1 LLEIREIILKIRKIQ
16 VNNTRQQALS
26 GYLFALGATAIWSGN
41 FIVARGLSEIVPPVS
56 LAFWRWVVAVIV
68 FLPFALKPLIA
79 ERQQLLKNIRYLSVT
94 ALLGV
99 TVFNTL
105 IYIAGHTTSALNL
118 SLIAITFPIF
128 IIILSR
134 MFYGEMITA
143 NKMLGIA
150 LVIGGVVLL
159 ITKGDLS
166 VLRNISFAVGDLWM
180 LSASAIFAI
189 YSILIK
195 QKPIELSIWAF
206 QLSTFSLGLLFL
218 FPFFVWES
226 STVSPGNY
234 DTTTVLSILY
244 VGIFAS
250 LIAFILWNK
259 AIVNIGPSKSG
270 LVYYTLPLFS
280 GFLAH
285 LFLDENIG
293 LVHLFSALLIVAG
306 IFTANLV
313 SKRLYPSTAQ
323 GRDSNA

>member
-1 LLEIREIILKIRKIQ
+1 M
-16 VNNTRQQALS
+16 NDNRQQALS
-26 GYLFALGATAIWSGN
+26 GYLYALGATVIWSGN

-56 LAFWRWVVAVIV
+56 LAFWRWVVAVMA

-105 IYIAGHTTSALNL
+105 IYVAGQTTSALNL

-128 IIILSR
+128 IIIMSR
-134 MFYGEMITA
+134 LFYGEIITA
-143 NKMLGIA
+143 NKMLGIT
-150 LVIGGVVLL
+150 LVTGGVVLL

-166 VLRNISFAVGDLWM
+166 VLHNISFAVGDLWM
-180 LSASAIFAI
+180 LSASVTFAI

-195 QKPIELSIWAF
+195 QKPKEISIWAF

-226 STVSPGNY
+226 GTVPPGNY
-234 DTTTVLSILY
+234 DSTTVLSILY

-250 LIAFILWNK
+250 LTAFVLWNK
-259 AIVNIGPSKSG
+259 AIVIIGPSKSG
-270 LVYYTLPLFS
+270 IIYYTLPLFS
-280 GFLAH
+280 GFLAY
-285 LFLDENIG
+285 LFLHESIG
-293 LVHLFSALLIVAG
+293 MMHLFSALLIVAG
-306 IFTANLV
+306 ILTANRV
-313 SKRLYPSTAQ
+313 SKRLHPITIQ
-323 GRDSNA
+323 DQDSNT

>member
-1 LLEIREIILKIRKIQ
+1 MS
-16 VNNTRQQALS
+16 NTKQQALV

-41 FIVARGLSEIVPPVS
+41 FIVVRGLSDVVPPVS

-68 FLPFALKPLIA
+68 FLPFALKPLII
-79 ERQQLLKNIRYLSVT
+79 ERQQVLNNIRYLSIT

-134 MFYGEMITA
+134 LLYEEMITVH
-143 NKMLGIA
+143 KILGVI
-150 LVIGGVVLL
+150 LVTSGVMLL
-159 ITKGDLS
+159 ITKGDLF
-166 VLRNISFAVGDLWM
+166 VLGDISFAVGDLWM
-180 LSASAIFAI
+180 LVASAIFAI

-195 QKPIELSIWAF
+195 QKPKELSIWAF

-218 FPFFVWES
+218 LPIFIWEL
-226 STVSPGNY
+226 STVPPGTY
-234 DTTTVLSILY
+234 ETTTILSIMY

-259 AIVNIGPSKSG
+259 AIITIGPSKSG
-270 LVYYTLPLFS
+270 LIYYTLPLFS
-280 GFLAH
+280 GLLAY
-285 LFLDENIG
+285 LFLDESVG
-293 LVHLFSALLIVAG
+293 TVHLFSALLVVAG
-306 IFTANLV
+306 ILTANRV
-313 SKRLYPSTAQ
+313 SKRCQDY
-323 GRDSNA
+323 

>member
-1 LLEIREIILKIRKIQ
+1 MSNTKQQ
-16 VNNTRQQALS
+16 VLF

-41 FIVARGLSEIVPPVS
+41 FIVARGLSDVVPPVS

-79 ERQQLLKNIRYLSVT
+79 ERQQLLKNLRYLSVT

-134 MFYGEMITA
+134 ILYGEMITVY
-143 NKMLGIA
+143 KILGIL
-150 LVIGGVVLL
+150 LVTSGVILL
-159 ITKGDLS
+159 ITKGDLL
-166 VLRNISFAVGDLWM
+166 VLRNISFAEGDLWM

-189 YSILIK
+189 YSILVK
-195 QKPIELSIWAF
+195 QKPKELSIWAF
-206 QLSTFSLGLLFL
+206 QLSTFSIGLLFL
-218 FPFFVWES
+218 FPFFIWEW
-226 STVSPGNY
+226 STTPPVNY
-234 DTTTVLSILY
+234 ETTTLLSILY

-259 AIVNIGPSKSG
+259 AIMTIGPSKSG

-280 GFLAH
+280 GFLAYF
-285 LFLDENIG
+285 FLDESIG
-293 LVHLFSALLIVAG
+293 MVHLFSALLIVAG
-306 IFTANLV
+306 ILTANRISRSSL
-313 SKRLYPSTAQ
+313 
-323 GRDSNA
+323 D

>member
-1 LLEIREIILKIRKIQ
+1 M
-16 VNNTRQQALS
+16 NNARQQTLS
-26 GYLFALGATAIWSGN
+26 GYLCALTATAIWSGN
-41 FIVARGLSEIVPPVS
+41 FIVACGLSEIIPPVT

-134 MFYGEMITA
+134 MLYKEKITA
-143 NKMLGIA
+143 NKMLGIV
-150 LVIGGVVLL
+150 LVTGGIVLL

-180 LSASAIFAI
+180 LSASIIFAI

-195 QKPIELSIWAF
+195 QKPKELSIWAF
-206 QLSTFSLGLLFL
+206 QLSTFSIGLLFL

-226 STVSPGNY
+226 STVPPGNY
-234 DTTTVLSILY
+234 DTTTILSILY

-250 LIAFILWNK
+250 LTAFVLWNK
-259 AIVNIGPSKSG
+259 AIVTIGPSKSG
-270 LVYYTLPLFS
+270 IIYYTLPLFS
-280 GFLAH
+280 GFLAY
-285 LFLDENIG
+285 LFLNESIG
-293 LVHLFSALLIVAG
+293 MIHLFSVFLIVTG
-306 IFTANLV
+306 ILTANRV
-313 SKRLYPSTAQ
+313 SKKLHPSTAQ
-323 GRDSNA
+323 GQDSNA

>member
-1 LLEIREIILKIRKIQ
+1 MRNTKQQVLL
-16 VNNTRQQALS
+16 

-79 ERQQLLKNIRYLSVT
+79 ERQQLLKNIRYLSIT

-134 MFYGEMITA
+134 ILYGEMITVY
-143 NKMLGIA
+143 KILGIL
-150 LVIGGVVLL
+150 LVTSGVILL
-159 ITKGDLS
+159 ITKGDLL
-166 VLRNISFAVGDLWM
+166 VLRNISFAEGDLWM

-189 YSILIK
+189 YSILVR
-195 QKPIELSIWAF
+195 QKPKELSIWAF

-218 FPFFVWES
+218 FPFFIWEW
-226 STVSPGNY
+226 STTPPINY
-234 DTTTVLSILY
+234 ETTTLLSILY

-259 AIVNIGPSKSG
+259 AIITIGPSKSG

-280 GFLAH
+280 GFLAYF
-285 LFLDENIG
+285 FLDESIG
-293 LVHLFSALLIVAG
+293 MVHLFSALLIVAG
-306 IFTANLV
+306 ILTANRV
-313 SKRLYPSTAQ
+313 SKRYL
-323 GRDSNA
+323 D